1 MSARK
6 AVEIREVRTGED
18 LATWVGLHNRA
29 SPCRPEGERSLRHL
43 WSLAPEWAAVIAGR
57 DGRPVGV
64 AHVEV
69 ELWSPGSRHAEAT
82 ILVPR
87 DERRT
92 GVGSALYDAVSRWA
106 IGRGR
111 EGLDVW
117 FDLADRDAVAFW
129 ANRGFEE
136 VGRERLSYLDL
147 RVEPRPPTA
156 PPDGVTLVTLAERDD
171 LERGMY
177 RVGADG
183 LADIPGVDRYDAGDF
198 ARWREAEL
206 GRPGMMP
213 ECSVVALA
221 GDEVVG
227 FTILVRMEARPEVAE
242 HEMTAVARAWRGKG
256 LAGAMKSHQIALAR
270 AAGIALLEASNEARN
285 AAMLAVNDRLG
296 YRPQSAWVQVRGPF
310 SPDA

>member
-1 MSARK
+1 
-6 AVEIREVRTGED
+6 
-18 LATWVGLHNRA
+18 
-29 SPCRPEGERSLRHL
+29 
-43 WSLAPEWAAVIAGR
+43 
-57 DGRPVGV
+57 
-64 AHVEV
+64 
-69 ELWSPGSRHAEAT
+69 
-82 ILVPR
+82 
-87 DERRT
+87 
-92 GVGSALYDAVSRWA
+92 
-106 IGRGR
+106 
-111 EGLDVW
+111 
-117 FDLADRDAVAFW
+117 
-129 ANRGFEE
+129 
-136 VGRERLSYLDL
+136 
-147 RVEPRPPTA
+147 
-156 PPDGVTLVTLAERDD
+156 
-171 LERGMY
+171 MY